1 MHSNNPMIPFTL
13 DDLRINAT
21 IRHELIIETLV
32 TLAGGNRRDPATLRN
47 IPRRIG
53 IQIGKVRIHVMHA
66 MVMRNLGLGAIR
78 QKLPIHLAAA
88 NHPRNGLVGN
98 RSERLINAMHNVDT
112 LGRKALVTR
121 EHNVAAILERTPTGK
136 TQQRL
141 ASHNDRATFGARH
154 KMTHV
159 GTVGHHHVALAPNT
173 PVIAH
178 GDNGG

>member
-32 TLAGGNRRDPATLRN
+32 TLARGNRGNTATPRN
-47 IPRRIG
+47 LPRGIG

-66 MVMRNLGLGAIR
+66 MVMSNLSLHAIR
-78 QKLPIHLAAA
+78 QKLSIYLAAA
-88 NHPRNGLVGN
+88 DHPRNGFIGHGGQGLD
-98 RSERLINAMHNVDT
+98 NAMHNVDT
-112 LGRKALVTR
+112 LGRKILVAG
-121 EHNVAAILERTPTGK
+121 EHDIAAILERSSAGK

-154 KMTHV
+154 KMAHIDMV
-159 GTVGHHHVALAPNT
+159 GYHHVALAPNT
-173 PVIAH
+173 PVVAH
-178 GDNGG
+178 GDNG